1 MRQVTHNFKMKKG
14 TARNVLELIQDGQP
28 TDYLE
33 LSLATGK
40 TRDQLARVI
49 KYLRSEGHV
58 ISTTTRGG
66 HYSATLVYKGYF

>member
-1 MRQVTHNFKMKKG
+1 MKKG
-14 TARNVLELIQDGQP
+14 TVKDVYELMKDGQP
-28 TDYLE
+28 TNYLE

-40 TRDQLARVI
+40 TRNQVATAVA
-49 KYLRSEGHV
+49 YLREEGHV